1 MLTYQAEGQNPL
13 ALKTFMQQELL
24 QKGIL
29 WGGFHNISYSHSKE
43 DLEYTIKAYAE
54 ILPRLKLAIE
64 NNQVESLL
72 KGELLEAV
80 FRKIN
85 EHNIQPKNA

>member
-1 MLTYQAEGQNPL
+1 MERS
-13 ALKTFMQQELL
+13 M
-24 QKGIL
+24 IL
-29 WGGFHNISYSHSKE
+29 HSSKE

-54 ILPRLKLAIE
+54 ILPRLKIAIE
-64 NNQVESLL
+64 NNEVESLL

-85 EHNIQPKNA
+85 EHNIKPKNA